1 MGLFFFASIF
11 GVQLNTHPM
20 IKEFKQFAL
29 RGNLIDM
36 AVAFVMGAAFGKIV
50 SAFIDGMV
58 MPMIGL
64 IQGRDFSNLYYPLSE
79 NVRKAREA
87 AEATG
92 GGLSLENAK
101 EIGPVIAYG
110 TFITYAIEFVIIA
123 FIMFLV
129 IKGMNKLRSN
139 EPAPAPE
146 VNRSEQLLEEIRDAL
161 KK

>member
-1 MGLFFFASIF
+1 ML
-11 GVQLNTHPM
+11 
-20 IKEFKQFAL
+20 KEFKQFAL

-58 MPMIGL
+58 MPLVGL

-87 AEATG
+87 AEAAG
-92 GGLSLENAK
+92 SGLSLENAK
-101 EIGPVIAYG
+101 EIGPVVAYG
-110 TFITYAIEFVIIA
+110 TFITLTIEFVIVS

-129 IKGMNKLRSN
+129 IKAMNKLRR
-139 EPAPAPE
+139 EEPAPAPAPE

>member
-1 MGLFFFASIF
+1 
-11 GVQLNTHPM
+11 M

-58 MPMIGL
+58 MPLIGL

-146 VNRSEQLLEEIRDAL
+146 ANRSEQLLEEIRDAL

>member
-1 MGLFFFASIF
+1 ML
-11 GVQLNTHPM
+11 
-20 IKEFKQFAL
+20 KEFKQFAL

-58 MPMIGL
+58 MPIVGL
-64 IQGRDFSNLYYPLSE
+64 VQGRDFSNLYYPLSE

-87 AEATG
+87 AEAAG

-101 EIGPVIAYG
+101 EIGPVVAYG
-110 TFITYAIEFVIIA
+110 TFITLTIEFLIVS
-123 FIMFLV
+123 FFMFLV
-129 IKGMNKLRSN
+129 IKAMNKLRRE
-139 EPAPAPE
+139 EPAAAPE

>member
-1 MGLFFFASIF
+1 
-11 GVQLNTHPM
+11 M

-58 MPMIGL
+58 MPIVGL
-64 IQGRDFSNLYYPLSE
+64 VQGRDFSNLYYPLSE

-87 AEATG
+87 AELAG

-101 EIGPVIAYG
+101 EIGPVVAYG
-110 TFITYAIEFVIIA
+110 TFITLTIEFVIVS

-129 IKGMNKLRSN
+129 IKAMNKLRRE

-146 VNRSEQLLEEIRDAL
+146 ANRSEQLLEEIRDAL
-161 KK
+161 KKS

>member
-1 MGLFFFASIF
+1 
-11 GVQLNTHPM
+11 M

>member
-1 MGLFFFASIF
+1 
-11 GVQLNTHPM
+11 M

-50 SAFIDGMV
+50 SAFIDGMI
-58 MPMIGL
+58 MPLVGL

-87 AEATG
+87 AEAAG
-92 GGLSLENAK
+92 SGLSLENAK

-110 TFITYAIEFVIIA
+110 TFITYTIEFVIIA

>member
-1 MGLFFFASIF
+1 
-11 GVQLNTHPM
+11 M

-36 AVAFVMGAAFGKIV
+36 AVAVVMGAAFGKIV

>member
-1 MGLFFFASIF
+1 ML
-11 GVQLNTHPM
+11 
-20 IKEFKQFAL
+20 KEFKQFAL

-58 MPMIGL
+58 MPLVGL

-87 AEATG
+87 AEAAG
-92 GGLSLENAK
+92 SGLSLENAK
-101 EIGPVIAYG
+101 EIGPVVAYG
-110 TFITYAIEFVIIA
+110 TFITLTIEFVIVS

-129 IKGMNKLRSN
+129 IKAMNKMRRE

>member
-1 MGLFFFASIF
+1 
-11 GVQLNTHPM
+11 M

-58 MPMIGL
+58 MPLVGL

-87 AEATG
+87 AEAAG
-92 GGLSLENAK
+92 SGLSLENAK

>member
-1 MGLFFFASIF
+1 
-11 GVQLNTHPM
+11 M

-87 AEATG
+87 AEAAG
-92 GGLSLENAK
+92 SGLSLENAK

>member
-1 MGLFFFASIF
+1 ML
-11 GVQLNTHPM
+11 
-20 IKEFKQFAL
+20 KEFKQFAL

-36 AVAFVMGAAFGKIV
+36 AVAFVMGAAFGKVV

-58 MPMIGL
+58 MPMVGL
-64 IQGRDFSNLYYPLSE
+64 IEGRDFSNLYYPLSE
-79 NVRKAREA
+79 NVRIAREL
-87 AEATG
+87 AEADG
-92 GGLSLENAK
+92 SGLSLEKAK

-110 TFITYAIEFVIIA
+110 TFITVAIEFVIVS

-129 IKGMNKLRSN
+129 IKAMNKLRSA
-139 EPAPAPE
+139 EQAPAPE

>member
-1 MGLFFFASIF
+1 MF
-11 GVQLNTHPM
+11 
-20 IKEFKQFAL
+20 KEFKQFAL

-58 MPMIGL
+58 MPIVGL

-87 AEATG
+87 AEASG
-92 GGLSLENAK
+92 SGLSLENAK
-101 EIGPVIAYG
+101 EIGPVFAYG
-110 TFITYAIEFVIIA
+110 AFITLAIEFFIIS

-129 IKGMNKLRSN
+129 IKAMNKLRRD
-139 EPAPAPE
+139 EPAPTPE
-146 VNRSEQLLEEIRDAL
+146 PNRSEQLLEEIRDAL

>member
-1 MGLFFFASIF
+1 
-11 GVQLNTHPM
+11 M

-29 RGNLIDM
+29 RGNLIDL

>member
-1 MGLFFFASIF
+1 MF
-11 GVQLNTHPM
+11 
-20 IKEFKQFAL
+20 KEFKQFAL

>member
-1 MGLFFFASIF
+1 
-11 GVQLNTHPM
+11 M

-110 TFITYAIEFVIIA
+110 TFITYTIEFVIIS

>member
-1 MGLFFFASIF
+1 
-11 GVQLNTHPM
+11 M

-29 RGNLIDM
+29 RGNLIDL

-64 IQGRDFSNLYYPLSE
+64 LQGRDFSNLYYPLSE

-129 IKGMNKLRSN
+129 IKGMNKLRNN
-139 EPAPAPE
+139 EPAPAPAPE

>member
-1 MGLFFFASIF
+1 
-11 GVQLNTHPM
+11 M

-29 RGNLIDM
+29 RGNLMDM

-50 SAFIDGMV
+50 SAFINGMV
-58 MPMIGL
+58 MPMVGL

-87 AEATG
+87 AEAAG

-110 TFITYAIEFVIIA
+110 TFITYTIEFVIIA

>member
-1 MGLFFFASIF
+1 ML
-11 GVQLNTHPM
+11 
-20 IKEFKQFAL
+20 KEFKQFAL

-58 MPMIGL
+58 MPVVGL
-64 IQGRDFSNLYYPLSE
+64 VQGRDFSNLYYPLSE

-87 AEATG
+87 AEAAG
-92 GGLSLENAK
+92 SGLSLEHAK
-101 EIGPVIAYG
+101 EIGPVVAYG
-110 TFITYAIEFVIIA
+110 TFITLTIEFLIVS

-129 IKGMNKLRSN
+129 IKAMNKLRRE
-139 EPAPAPE
+139 EPAPAPQ

>member
-1 MGLFFFASIF
+1 ML
-11 GVQLNTHPM
+11 
-20 IKEFKQFAL
+20 KEFKQFAL

-58 MPMIGL
+58 MPLVGL

-87 AEATG
+87 AEAAG
-92 GGLSLENAK
+92 SGLSLENAK
-101 EIGPVIAYG
+101 EIGPVVAYG
-110 TFITYAIEFVIIA
+110 TFITLTIEFVIVS

-129 IKGMNKLRSN
+129 IKAMNKLRRE

>member
-1 MGLFFFASIF
+1 M
-11 GVQLNTHPM
+11 LN
-20 IKEFKQFAL
+20 EFKQFAL

-58 MPMIGL
+58 MPLVGL
-64 IQGRDFSNLYYPLSE
+64 VQGRDFSNLYYPLSE

-87 AEATG
+87 AEAAG
-92 GGLSLENAK
+92 SGLSLENAK
-101 EIGPVIAYG
+101 EIGPVVSYG
-110 TFITYAIEFVIIA
+110 TFITLTIEFVIVS

-129 IKGMNKLRSN
+129 IKAMNKLRRD

>member
-1 MGLFFFASIF
+1 ML
-11 GVQLNTHPM
+11 
-20 IKEFKQFAL
+20 KEFKQFAL

-58 MPMIGL
+58 MPIVGL

-79 NVRKAREA
+79 NVRKAREV
-87 AEATG
+87 AEASG
-92 GGLSLENAK
+92 SGLSLENAK
-101 EIGPVIAYG
+101 EIGPVVAYG
-110 TFITYAIEFVIIA
+110 AFITLAIEFVIIS

-129 IKGMNKLRSN
+129 IKAMNKLRRD

-146 VNRSEQLLEEIRDAL
+146 INRSEQLLEEIRDAL

>member
-1 MGLFFFASIF
+1 ML
-11 GVQLNTHPM
+11 
-20 IKEFKQFAL
+20 KEFKQFAL

-58 MPMIGL
+58 MPLVGL

-79 NVRKAREA
+79 NVRRAREA
-87 AEATG
+87 AELSG
-92 GGLSLENAK
+92 GGLSLEKAK
-101 EIGPVIAYG
+101 EIGPVVAYG
-110 TFITYAIEFVIIA
+110 TFITLAIEFVIVS

-129 IKGMNKLRSN
+129 IKAMNKLRRE
-139 EPAPAPE
+139 EPAPASE

-161 KK
+161 KRG

>member
-1 MGLFFFASIF
+1 
-11 GVQLNTHPM
+11 M

-110 TFITYAIEFVIIA
+110 TFITFAIEFVIIA

>member
-1 MGLFFFASIF
+1 
-11 GVQLNTHPM
+11 M
-20 IKEFKQFAL
+20 IKEFKEFAL

-58 MPMIGL
+58 MPLVGL

-87 AEATG
+87 AEAAG
-92 GGLSLENAK
+92 SGLSLENAK

>member
-1 MGLFFFASIF
+1 ML
-11 GVQLNTHPM
+11 
-20 IKEFKQFAL
+20 KEFKQFAL

-58 MPMIGL
+58 MPIVGL
-64 IQGRDFSNLYYPLSE
+64 VQGRDFSNLYYPLSE

-87 AEATG
+87 AEAAG

-101 EIGPVIAYG
+101 EIGPVVAYG
-110 TFITYAIEFVIIA
+110 TFITLTIEFLIVS
-123 FIMFLV
+123 FFMFLV
-129 IKGMNKLRSN
+129 IKAMNKLRRE